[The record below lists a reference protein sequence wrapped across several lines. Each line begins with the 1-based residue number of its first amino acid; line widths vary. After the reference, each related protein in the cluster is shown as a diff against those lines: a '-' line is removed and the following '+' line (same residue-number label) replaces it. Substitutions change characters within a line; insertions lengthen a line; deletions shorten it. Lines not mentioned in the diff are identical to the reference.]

1 MKQRLVHFRTKP
13 RQEDKPS
20 VIRRVAQVAVPL
32 AAVGGVY
39 AYMHHYSRP
48 RRAPIPDNNPGGKYD
63 ASRKLAAHGGTPIVS
78 AKVNAVLASATKNI
92 GGSMTADDLAGTVPF
107 APKASTPAP
116 VTPAAPAPV
125 APTPAAP
132 TSRPATNPPG
142 HRAIIVDK
150 PQASKTPGKKPKV
163 LDRRDPKVKA
173 MLKKHNGWTKDPKT
187 LAAHIRQVAFN
198 RQDWTNGNRMGTPDG
213 VMTAVRKG
221 QRIVPWVNRSGE
233 VAGDLGDMASGKQVK
248 DPFFKKTWFKR
259 AMQGAAIAAPIL
271 ASRKLSKYHRQAEE
285 AKSGLGSPLSGYRL
299 KALTLAK
306 EWLPD
311 TVYKHAVE
319 RPMFDT
325 KVKNLILLHA
335 VEEHLT
341 QFGQQEGGLSLGTAK
356 KVLRD
361 LRGQAPDTD
370 TVRPRI
376 RGKGIGDSFYSP
388 PKSSG
393 ILEQARQVAIKG
405 RGFTPSDVSYNS
417 VVIPRG
423 PGKAKTKMSPVEVA
437 IHETGHAATY
447 SPPGSLD
454 AVSYALGEESKANR
468 AAYNSILKH
477 GTAAEAAGWKKAANA
492 QLRVGYRKPYAKL
505 LAPIIH
511 VEALKGAFADRP
523 RATWKKVLSNPMR
536 LFKPGHDS
544 LKGMLR
550 QFPSLQMRNV
560 GLAARLG
567 LTQFDYTADQR
578 GWDLRDARGR
588 SARVYAPGSRRR
600 ERREKEWG
608 EKTDNIRMV
617 RNAAI
622 LAAAAGL
629 GGTVYYRSQAKK
641 LTQTPKLGPE
651 VKPGQVLTPM
661 AKFDPSLLKNA
672 SARVRLTRFSR
683 SDRRPT
689 LDRVLAAANEHALD
703 PAVDALVPTVPD
715 SVKSGASRVADDM
728 ARGVLEN
735 AGYGAFRTLKRGAI
749 AGTLLGG
756 GALLGHLKRKPRLGL
771 AGGALAAGMYLG
783 KSS

>member
-39 AYMHHYSRP
+39 AYMHLNSRP

-116 VTPAAPAPV
+116 VTPAAPAPA

-150 PQASKTPGKKPKV
+150 PQAPKTPGKKPKV

-198 RQDWTNGNRMGTPDG
+198 RQDWTNGNSMGTPDG

-325 KVKNLILLHA
+325 KVKNLILLEAIARHSFENNLPTATKRDTILQRPSKNSGGSSGFPGKPGVETNTRSHDLGSRILLHA
-335 VEEHLT
+335 VEEH
-341 QFGQQEGGLSLGTAK
+341 
-356 KVLRD
+356 
-361 LRGQAPDTD
+361 
-370 TVRPRI
+370 
-376 RGKGIGDSFYSP
+376 
-388 PKSSG
+388 
-393 ILEQARQVAIKG
+393 
-405 RGFTPSDVSYNS
+405 
-417 VVIPRG
+417 
-423 PGKAKTKMSPVEVA
+423 
-437 IHETGHAATY
+437 
-447 SPPGSLD
+447 
-454 AVSYALGEESKANR
+454 
-468 AAYNSILKH
+468 
-477 GTAAEAAGWKKAANA
+477 
-492 QLRVGYRKPYAKL
+492 
-505 LAPIIH
+505 
-511 VEALKGAFADRP
+511 
-523 RATWKKVLSNPMR
+523 
-536 LFKPGHDS
+536 
-544 LKGMLR
+544 
-550 QFPSLQMRNV
+550 
-560 GLAARLG
+560 

-641 LTQTPKLGPE
+641 LTPVPKNPAIPDNIVQGDFKKAL
-651 VKPGQVLTPM
+651 
-661 AKFDPSLLKNA
+661 A
-672 SARVRLTRFSR
+672 ARVRLTRFSR

-728 ARGVLEN
+728 TRGVLEN

-771 AGGALAAGMYLG
+771 AGGSLAAGMYLG